1 MRVLFCLLASGF
13 LLAGQSL
20 SIGGDV
26 PQPFEIPLSE
36 LAKRPTVELLAGKDT
51 YTGALLIDLL
61 AEAGQ
66 ERGAKMRGTQIAK
79 IVLVECE
86 DAYRVAF
93 SMAELDPEFR
103 DTKVLLAWK
112 KNGEALTS
120 QEGPLRLI
128 VEGDKKMAR
137 WGRRVKSIRVVW
149 LQ

>member
-1 MRVLFCLLASGF
+1 M
-13 LLAGQSL
+13 GQSL
-20 SIGGDV
+20 SIAGDV
-26 PQPFEIPLSE
+26 PRPLEIPLNE
-36 LAKRPTVELLAGKDT
+36 LTKRAAVELVAGKDT
-51 YTGALLIDLL
+51 YAGTLLIDLL

-79 IVLVECE
+79 VVLVECE

-103 DTKVLLAWK
+103 DAKVLLAWK

-137 WGRRVKSIRVVW
+137 WGRRVKNVKVIW